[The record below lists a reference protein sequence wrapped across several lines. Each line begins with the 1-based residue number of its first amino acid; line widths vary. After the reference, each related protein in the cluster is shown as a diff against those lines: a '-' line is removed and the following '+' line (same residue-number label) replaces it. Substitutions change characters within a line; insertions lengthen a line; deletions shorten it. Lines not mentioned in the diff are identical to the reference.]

1 MDDELVDSN
10 DDGASDE
17 VEEAK
22 KGEAN
27 QDEDDEDEAD
37 DPADEDIET
46 NIHDKRDAAI

>member
-22 KGEAN
+22 KGEAS
-27 QDEDDEDEAD
+27 QDEDEAD

>member
-1 MDDELVDSN
+1 MDDELADSN

-22 KGEAN
+22 MGEAS
-27 QDEDDEDEAD
+27 QEDDEEDEAD